1 MNVNENLC
9 VLDGLSVGYARYAQ
23 SYHHCPFRPTIPSR
37 SKYTR
42 CVELRFCV
50 AGINSTVG
58 LLAEKAPSRT
68 AGTHRTSPIPIQT
81 THYLHG
87 SEYKKKHVP
96 LPVYAPCQNVRCAGK
111 FGSLGSKL
119 GRGRGHHS
127 CNHIALHRTQHK
139 HPVTTDCVRTT
150 ITNHTW
156 DIFCWSSATFCQIR
170 YTTMRFTTKKTTLAD
185 ARNGIFRISRNLL
198 EHTADESSFHTSS
211 RVIQLFQI
219 YYFTNRIRRRSR
231 SQHIWQ
237 HDHANHHSHDH

>member
-1 MNVNENLC
+1 M
-9 VLDGLSVGYARYAQ
+9 RRT
-23 SYHHCPFRPTIPSR
+23 PFLRCRNQFNGGPSR
-37 SKYTR
+37 RESALEDGRNPSNEPDTDPNDALSSWFGIQKR
-42 CVELRFCV
+42 ARSFAGVCAVSERQMCGEVWIVGVE
-50 AGINSTVG
+50 
-58 LLAEKAPSRT
+58 
-68 AGTHRTSPIPIQT
+68 
-81 THYLHG
+81 
-87 SEYKKKHVP
+87 
-96 LPVYAPCQNVRCAGK
+96 
-111 FGSLGSKL
+111 
-119 GRGRGHHS
+119 GHHS

-156 DIFCWSSATFCQIR
+156 DIFCWSSATFCQIE

-198 EHTADESSFHTSS
+198 EHTADESSFHTFS